1 MKRVRELFLPI
12 LFEIKIMVY
21 NMKIKQVFSFMIGT
35 FMGTS
40 IMYSCMSEDINYV
53 QEEVISNL
61 SADYIAMS
69 NEQRVEFKIQYAVPD
84 GYKVVFDVYAENP
97 YNVTPNGFSK
107 KKDVKPIISA
117 MTDENGNYHI
127 SRVISN
133 GIKEVFVVS

>member
-12 LFEIKIMVY
+12 LFEIKIMIY

-84 GYKVVFDVYAENP
+84 GYKVVDRKSTRLN
-97 YNVTPNGFSK
+97 S
-107 KKDVKPIISA
+107 S
-117 MTDENGNYHI
+117 H
-127 SRVISN
+127 SS
-133 GIKEVFVVS
+133 